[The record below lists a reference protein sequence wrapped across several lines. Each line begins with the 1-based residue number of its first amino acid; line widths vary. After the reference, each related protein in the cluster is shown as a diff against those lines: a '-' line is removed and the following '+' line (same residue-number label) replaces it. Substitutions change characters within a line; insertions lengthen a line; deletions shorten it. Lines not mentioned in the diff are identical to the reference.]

1 MSKRFAFLPTSSG
14 LPVTTGPLPTFLS
27 YTSKLGAARPV
38 TPTISRLANGT
49 CVFTA
54 TDDDVRE
61 GVAFLIQNPTGC
73 DPKYVAG
80 SAHADIKPFGVVL
93 LVDGS
98 ENLWVGSAPSVS
110 AFDFS
115 GTTKTS
121 TLQPLYGSSL
131 YSVLLT
137 DSDLA
142 TGVGCLVTAPN
153 GAYPLYYS
161 GAFGLVT
168 SSAGVSLVEDVITAL
183 EADATV
189 VSLLASRIYP
199 NIRPSGPLVL
209 PFAVYNVVSQSIEN
223 ALAESAQTRLKHTRL
238 QVDVYGTTYVSTR
251 AAATAIENVLA
262 NLPGPDLTGFKDGER
277 DLYDNETS
285 LHRVSTDYILS
296 RG

>member
-1 MSKRFAFLPTSSG
+1 MKRIAFFPTSSNA
-14 LPVTTGPLPTFLS
+14 PVTTGPLPTFLS
-27 YTSKLGAARPV
+27 YTTKLGVAR
-38 TPTISRLANGT
+38 TPPIISRLANGT

-61 GVAFLIQNPTGC
+61 GVVYLIQNPTGC

-80 SAHADIKPFGVVL
+80 SAHADIRSFGVVL

-98 ENLWVGSAPSVS
+98 ENLWVGSAPVVS
-110 AFDFS
+110 SFDFS

-121 TLQPLYGSSL
+121 TLQPLYGSAL
-131 YSVLLT
+131 YSILLT

-142 TGVGCLVTAPN
+142 TGVGCLVTSPT
-153 GAYPLYYS
+153 GAYPSYYS

-168 SSAGVSLVEDVITAL
+168 SSAGVSLTEDIVTAL
-183 EADATV
+183 EADATF
-189 VSLLASRIYP
+189 VSLLGSRIYP
-199 NIRPSGPLVL
+199 NVRPAGPLEL
-209 PFAVYNVVSQSIEN
+209 PFAVYNVIAQRPEN

-238 QVDVYGTTYVSTR
+238 QVDVYGKTYVSTH
-251 AAATAIENVLA
+251 AAATAIENVIA

-285 LHRVSTDYILS
+285 LHRVSIDYLLS